1 MNKFDTR
8 PPADNLVSAFDPS
21 VAQLGAASYNFV
33 SLSDT
38 RVLVSVTVETGVFP
52 ETLVLPAATEQEVRA
67 VVDRASDDVE
77 LMMVVVPVRSHE
89 RSRSAQRDWL
99 TALNV
104 S

>member
-77 LMMVVVPVRSHE
+77 LMMAVPVRSHE
-89 RSRSAQRDWL
+89 HSRSAQRDWL